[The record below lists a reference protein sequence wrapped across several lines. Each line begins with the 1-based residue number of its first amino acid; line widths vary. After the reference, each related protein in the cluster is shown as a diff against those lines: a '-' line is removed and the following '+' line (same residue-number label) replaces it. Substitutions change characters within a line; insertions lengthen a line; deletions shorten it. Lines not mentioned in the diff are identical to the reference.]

1 MAGGS
6 TVSRADLHIHT
17 SYSDGV
23 ATPEDVLN
31 HYAMRSDFNAIA
43 ITDHDTIDGALRA
56 AHHARKYPDLYGR
69 LAIIVGE
76 EVSSTD
82 GHVLGLFLR
91 EWVPPGMDARAT
103 VKAIHDQGGI
113 AVAPHPYTRCL
124 RWTGLVGVGDLI
136 RRVPFDA
143 VETRNSNFSEVFAN
157 GKADRRAG
165 DMAKVGGSD
174 GHFLGAFGRCFTEF
188 PGSSA
193 EDLRQAILRRKTL
206 ALGAT
211 YGAWILGRYVLSR
224 VRAGASVFPRRGDF
238 KRESAAGGL
247 EIKVHREPGKR
258 LAFLS
263 LAGRLDG
270 ASLPELKETVTL
282 LAGSRI
288 HVVVDLA
295 ALESMDAAGVTAFIA
310 GIKSAAE
317 HGVGFC
323 VARAPPQCVRA
334 FEGAGLA
341 GALIFA
347 ATVEDGEKAVLG
359 HPSRGPLERAV
370 IVR

>member
-1 MAGGS
+1 MDGGS
-6 TVSRADLHIHT
+6 KVSRADLHIHT
-17 SYSDGV
+17 TFSDGV

-31 HYAMRSDFNAIA
+31 HYAMRADFNAIA
-43 ITDHDTIDGALRA
+43 ITDHDTLDGALHA
-56 AHHARKYPDLYGR
+56 AHHARRYPDLYGH
-69 LAIIVGE
+69 LEIIVGE

-91 EWVPPGMDARAT
+91 EWVPPGMDAEKT

-113 AVAPHPYTRCL
+113 AVAPHPYTRCF

-143 VETRNSNFSEVFAN
+143 VETRNSNFTEVLAN
-157 GKADRRAG
+157 GKADRRSG
-165 DMAKVGGSD
+165 DKARVGGSD
-174 GHFLGAFGRCFTEF
+174 GHFLSALGRCFTEF

-193 EDLRQAILRRKTL
+193 EDLRKAILERKTR

-211 YGAWILGRYVLSR
+211 YGAWILARFVLSR
-224 VRAGASVFPRRGDF
+224 LRAGASVFPRRGDF

-258 LAFLS
+258 LAVLS

-282 LAGSRI
+282 LAGARI

-310 GIKSAAE
+310 GMKSAAE
-317 HGVGFC
+317 CKVGFC
-323 VARAPPQCVRA
+323 VARAPPHCART
-334 FEGAGLA
+334 FEGAGIA
-341 GALIFA
+341 GALLLVA
-347 ATVEDGEKAVLG
+347 SVEEGERAVLG
-359 HPSRGPLERAV
+359 PSSCGPLEGRA
-370 IVR
+370 ILR